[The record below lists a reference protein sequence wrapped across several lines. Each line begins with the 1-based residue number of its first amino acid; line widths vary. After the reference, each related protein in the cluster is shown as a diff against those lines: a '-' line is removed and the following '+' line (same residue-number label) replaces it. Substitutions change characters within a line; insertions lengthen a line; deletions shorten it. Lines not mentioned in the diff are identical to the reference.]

1 MFGKAVDFA
10 DWWEEQLEQKAAAAA
25 AIAAAVGGQSGVGSE
40 AAEAEEEE
48 GATFLMGLLRG
59 DCGSRQDIGVEM
71 SWRTFHN
78 RSAYVKFLHY
88 VKNEWKTDTK
98 DKATLLDNSLFVQLT
113 SPTLI
118 TADMV
123 RAILFDKC
131 FRPLRV
137 LCNGVD
143 LEDWHPLKMA
153 GIADTLETVFVGIL
167 AEPKKLLEES
177 FMCFDDCEVL
187 RENQVQWDLRKD
199 TAAIRRELYHPTDAD
214 IVKARGSDDCLGI
227 IKAWAT
233 GILASLR
240 RNCSDF
246 LTSSNGRYAVANQS
260 EPVVKMAKDAYCNNI
275 KLGESPFAV
284 VDHLYHAFVCN
295 AKIGTVSGVAQA
307 QIDNIWS
314 RGFTWHARGS
324 YKRDGKAI
332 EPKGKRRKLD
342 GQEVRIL
349 EKLGNKVRDSLVS
362 MVGKQ
367 RKHFRKQYDGD
378 EEKQRVARRVRR
390 KEAGKRGRE
399 KQDKRGMLKAQYM
412 VMERV
417 TTKQQLGK
425 VLEELKSAAAKEGL
439 LKDQLNIRYLGFES
453 AEKQPW
459 SCAKA
464 GRKGTW
470 QELEPMLVAVLEAEE
485 KGPGLTGRLRYYQ

>member
-1 MFGKAVDFA
+1 VFGKAVDFA

-48 GATFLMGLLRG
+48 GAPFLMGLLRG

-199 TAAIRRELYHPTDAD
+199 TAATRHELYHPTDAD

-227 IKAWAT
+227 I
-233 GILASLR
+233 
-240 RNCSDF
+240 N
-246 LTSSNGRYAVANQS
+246 
-260 EPVVKMAKDAYCNNI
+260 
-275 KLGESPFAV
+275 
-284 VDHLYHAFVCN
+284 
-295 AKIGTVSGVAQA
+295 
-307 QIDNIWS
+307 
-314 RGFTWHARGS
+314 
-324 YKRDGKAI
+324 
-332 EPKGKRRKLD
+332 
-342 GQEVRIL
+342 
-349 EKLGNKVRDSLVS
+349 
-362 MVGKQ
+362 
-367 RKHFRKQYDGD
+367 
-378 EEKQRVARRVRR
+378 
-390 KEAGKRGRE
+390 
-399 KQDKRGMLKAQYM
+399 
-412 VMERV
+412 
-417 TTKQQLGK
+417 
-425 VLEELKSAAAKEGL
+425 
-439 LKDQLNIRYLGFES
+439 
-453 AEKQPW
+453 
-459 SCAKA
+459 
-464 GRKGTW
+464 
-470 QELEPMLVAVLEAEE
+470 
-485 KGPGLTGRLRYYQ
+485 